1 LIRKLAA
8 SHSHA
13 ARRTTLSA
21 VARHVALAAW
31 FVAWCASD
39 ASAARRQPEAPVSG
53 SAPSQSLDKPKAKA
67 NAKASKPSRKT
78 HRKTKAARR
87 SEVFYRWSDEQ
98 LMLGGISPSR
108 IGKHGN
114 DANGKQTSEGAASAK

>member
-1 LIRKLAA
+1 M
-8 SHSHA
+8 
-13 ARRTTLSA
+13 
-21 VARHVALAAW
+21 W

-53 SAPSQSLDKPKAKA
+53 SAASQSLDKPKA

-108 IGKHGN
+108 IGKHGD